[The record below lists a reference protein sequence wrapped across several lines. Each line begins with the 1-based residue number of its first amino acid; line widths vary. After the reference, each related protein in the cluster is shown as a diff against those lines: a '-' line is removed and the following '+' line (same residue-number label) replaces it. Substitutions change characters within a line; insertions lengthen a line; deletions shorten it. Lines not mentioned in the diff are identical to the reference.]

1 MRAGE
6 LRHIIKVQYPVET
19 QDTAG
24 QPIPTWVTLFQAW
37 AAVEPLSAREY
48 ILAQQTN
55 SDINIK
61 IRIRA
66 RPTSEPRVSAKMRV
80 LFGTRTF
87 EIVAPPIEIEE
98 RNREVQLL
106 CREVF

>member
-1 MRAGE
+1 MRAGD
-6 LRHIIKVQYPVET
+6 LKDRITVQYPIET
-19 QDTAG
+19 QDSAG
-24 QPIPTWVTLFQAW
+24 QMIPTWANLFTAR

-48 ILAQQTN
+48 IAAQQTN

-66 RPTSEPRVSAKMRV
+66 RPRAETAISAKMRV
-80 LFGTRTF
+80 LFGTRTL
-87 EIVAPPIEIEE
+87 EIVAPPIPSEWH
-98 RNREVQLL
+98 REVQLL